1 MMNFEKR
8 PVLISGPCSAE
19 SRDQVM
25 STAKAL
31 QSTANYFRA
40 GLWKPRTRPN
50 EFEGVGEKGL
60 PWLKDVQES
69 LGLPVMTEVANAE
82 HVDLVLKNGIDAVW
96 IGART
101 TVSPFAVQ
109 SIADALNGTNLPVFV
124 KNPIHADLKLWIGA
138 VERIDRATKGDVI
151 ALHRGF
157 SSYGLKK
164 FRNAPMWEI
173 PIGLRSEMPDI
184 KLFCDPSHISGKRDL
199 IQTIAQKAMDL
210 GMDGLMI
217 ESHINPQVALSD
229 AKQQL
234 TPKDLISLISSLKI
248 RDLTLD
254 KAQTLDLRDLRIEL
268 DSIDERLVEL
278 LSGRMNIA
286 RAIGKYKKENGLTVL
301 QLSRW
306 KEIIRSRK
314 VWSEEMGIEQDFLRL
329 VLEQVH
335 KESIRIQTDILN
347 SGLGEGS

>member
-1 MMNFEKR
+1 MNFNKR
-8 PVLISGPCSAE
+8 PVVISGPCSAE
-19 SRDQVM
+19 SKEQVL
-25 STAKAL
+25 STAQAL
-31 QSTANYFRA
+31 KGTADFYRA

-50 EFEGVGEKGL
+50 EFEGVGKEGL
-60 PWLKDVQES
+60 PWLKEVREN
-69 LGLPVMTEVANAE
+69 LGLPVMTEVASAE
-82 HVDLVLKNGIDAVW
+82 HVDLVLESGIDAVW

-109 SIADALNGTNLPVFV
+109 SIADALKGIDIPVFV
-124 KNPIHADLKLWIGA
+124 KNPMHADLKLWIGA
-138 VERIDRATKGDVI
+138 IERMDASTNGDVI

-173 PIGLRSEMPDI
+173 PIGLRAEMPEI
-184 KLFCDPSHISGKRDL
+184 KLFCDPSHISGKRHL
-199 IQTIAQKAMDL
+199 IKSIAQKAMDI

-217 ESHINPQVALSD
+217 ESHINPAVALSD
-229 AKQQL
+229 SEQQL
-234 TPKDLISLISSLKI
+234 IPQELIDLVNSLEI

-254 KAQTLDLRDLRIEL
+254 KTQTSDLRDLRIEM

-286 RAIGKYKKENGLTVL
+286 RAIGEYKKENGLTVL

-306 KEIIRSRK
+306 KEIMKSRK
-314 VWSEEMGIEQDFLRL
+314 VWSEEMGIEQEFLHL

-347 SGLGEGS
+347 SGIDEEC

>member
-1 MMNFEKR
+1 
-8 PVLISGPCSAE
+8 
-19 SRDQVM
+19 
-25 STAKAL
+25 
-31 QSTANYFRA
+31 
-40 GLWKPRTRPN
+40 
-50 EFEGVGEKGL
+50 
-60 PWLKDVQES
+60 
-69 LGLPVMTEVANAE
+69 
-82 HVDLVLKNGIDAVW
+82 
-96 IGART
+96 
-101 TVSPFAVQ
+101 
-109 SIADALNGTNLPVFV
+109 
-124 KNPIHADLKLWIGA
+124 
-138 VERIDRATKGDVI
+138 
-151 ALHRGF
+151 
-157 SSYGLKK
+157 
-164 FRNAPMWEI
+164 
-173 PIGLRSEMPDI
+173 MPDI

-199 IQTIAQKAMDL
+199 IQSIAQKAMDL

-234 TPKDLISLISSLKI
+234 TPKDLTSLISSLKI

-286 RAIGKYKKENGLTVL
+286 REIGEYKKENGLTVL

-306 KEIIRSRK
+306 KEIMSSRK
-314 VWSEEMGIEQDFLRL
+314 VWSEEMGIEQDFIRL

-335 KESIRIQTDILN
+335 KESIRIQTEILN